1 MTDATSGANPPPP
14 DDEEKKPKK
23 CPVCGVGDDPTPNDP
38 PPAYLDPPRVPRDS
52 ETLIARERLKRAGG
66 GGKRVK
72 GATVYER
79 GRGLIHRDTLHVG
92 KAAELETYNSTGSE
106 HRGTICPHCG
116 THKGDK
122 SIDKKKKC
130 DP

>member
-1 MTDATSGANPPPP
+1 MTDSSSGADPPS
-14 DDEEKKPKK
+14 DDDGEKPKK
-23 CPVCGVGDDPTPNDP
+23 CPTCGVGDDPTPKEP
-38 PPAYLDPPRVPRDS
+38 PPPYLDPPRVPKDS
-52 ETLIARERLKRAGG
+52 ETLIGRERLKKAAGG
-66 GGKRVK
+66 SKRVK

-79 GRGLIHRDTLHVG
+79 GNGLVHRDTLHVG
-92 KAAELETYNSTGSE
+92 KAAELETYNSTGSV

-122 SIDKKKKC
+122 SVDKKKKC